1 MFLILYTI
9 RNYREEARGK
19 NLLQTKQ
26 KKGKN
31 SSNILL
37 AHRISQFKPISNNQ
51 LITYLKL

>member
-19 NLLQTKQ
+19 NLLQTEQ

-37 AHRISQFKPISNNQ
+37 AHRISQFKPISNN
-51 LITYLKL
+51 